1 MTNLEKIPQ
10 GIDPTSSE
18 SQPREIP
25 IITGSPWRNRIEF
38 GAELEATTLEALRL
52 KEQGELFRWNW
63 INIFGDNISI
73 TLENLPNDELIGPH
87 AIIHMTHGED
97 MVGMEINIIG
107 VDLYRNSQPF
117 EYKQVLDVGDD
128 NQITT
133 FIEMCARALEVGIPP
148 DGIIEA
154 AMSSKTRQEDRV
166 GSRKQLFDQRLKG
179 FSRAL
184 SERQFL

>member
-1 MTNLEKIPQ
+1 MTSSERQPEEIGP
-10 GIDPTSSE
+10 SSE

-25 IITGSPWRNRIEF
+25 IINGSPWRNRMEF
-38 GAELEATTLEALRL
+38 DRQLQAAALESLRF
-52 KEQGELFRWNW
+52 EEDGELFRWKW
-63 INIFGDNISI
+63 VNIFGEDISI
-73 TLENLPNDELIGPH
+73 VFENLPKDENIGPH
-87 AIIHMTHGED
+87 AVIHMTRGEQEEEI
-97 MVGMEINIIG
+97 EINTVG
-107 VDLYRNSQPF
+107 VRMYRDKKPSDDNI
-117 EYKQVLDVGDD
+117 VLDVGEED
-128 NQITT
+128 QITT

-166 GSRKQLFDQRLKG
+166 GNRRQLFDQLLKG